1 MQKDYIILSEKRYR
15 VEVNWNAMLDFAE
28 QRGLKNIGELMDVNE
43 IDKDNVADLCAAGIR
58 EGERL
63 EGRECRIT
71 GREVAEQIVPREMMR
86 FVGIYVSH
94 ISPKLPEEG
103 GDGEEKERP

>member
-1 MQKDYIILSEKRYR
+1 MRKDYVKLGEKTYR
-15 VEVNWNAMLDFAE
+15 VEVNWNAMLDFADR
-28 QRGLKNIGELMDVNE
+28 RGLTNIGELMDVNE

-63 EGRECRIT
+63 DGRECAIT
-71 GREVAEQIVPREMMR
+71 GKEVAETIAPREMMR
-86 FVGIYVSH
+86 FIGIYVSH
-94 ISPKLPEEG
+94 ISPKLPEEE

>member
-1 MQKDYIILSEKRYR
+1 MQKDYIILSGKRYR
-15 VEVNWNAMLDFAE
+15 VEVNWNAILDFAE

-71 GREVAEQIVPREMMR
+71 GKEVAELIAPREMMR

-94 ISPKLPEEG
+94 ISPKLPEEE

>member
-1 MQKDYIILSEKRYR
+1 MTKDYIVIEGKRYR

-28 QRGLKNIGELMDVNE
+28 KRGLTNIGELMDLNE
-43 IDKDNVADLCAAGIR
+43 IANDNVADLCAAGIR
-58 EGERL
+58 E
-63 EGRECRIT
+63 CAIT
-71 GREVAEQIVPREMMR
+71 GKEVAEKIVPREMMR

-103 GDGEEKERP
+103 ASEGEDGEDRP